1 MTSWTTG
8 QCFSHPHL
16 WTEKQSQD
24 AKMEKNEMGGKK
36 ETTWVFDSFTSTDF
50 STTEAEDW
58 VFQR

>member
-1 MTSWTTG
+1 
-8 QCFSHPHL
+8 
-16 WTEKQSQD
+16 
-24 AKMEKNEMGGKK
+24 MEKNEMGGKK